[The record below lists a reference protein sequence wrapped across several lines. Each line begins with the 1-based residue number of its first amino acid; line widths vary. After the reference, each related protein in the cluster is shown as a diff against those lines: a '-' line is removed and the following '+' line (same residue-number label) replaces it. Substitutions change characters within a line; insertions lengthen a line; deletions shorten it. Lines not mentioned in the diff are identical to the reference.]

1 MGDKTEGLLSP
12 YRVLDLT
19 DEKGLFCAKVL
30 ADLGADVIKVEPP
43 EGSTTRRT
51 GPFHKDVPHPE
62 KSLFWFAYNVNKRGI
77 TLNLECADGRELFR
91 KLATAADVV
100 VESFPP
106 GYMNALGLGYNDLCR
121 IKSDIILTSITPFG
135 QDGPYSNFQASD
147 LTCWSMG
154 GFAYITGDPDR
165 PPVQIGFPQAYLNG
179 AHEAAVA
186 TMIALYYR
194 HVSGEGQHIDVSIQ
208 ASVIR
213 DMMNAPLFWE
223 ADGVNLGRAG
233 PFRIGLSLSS
243 GQRVIWKCKD
253 GEIAFFFW
261 GGKSGAR
268 TNRALVEY
276 MDEESMAPTCMKEMD
291 WENFD
296 MATATEELFNEFNE
310 YLGRFFL
317 GHTKA
322 ELFREAIK
330 RKMTLY
336 PVQTVADIA
345 ADQQLEE
352 RDFWEGLEHPELGQ
366 QIMYPHLPF
375 SLSERLTI
383 KKRRPPLVGEHNEE
397 IYMEEL
403 RVSKEEMIK
412 LKELGVI

>member
-1 MGDKTEGLLSP
+1 MDGETRGLLSP
-12 YRVLDLT
+12 YCVLDLT
-19 DEKGLFCAKVL
+19 DDKGLFCAKVL
-30 ADLGADVIKVEPP
+30 ADLGADVIKIEPP
-43 EGSTTRRT
+43 AGCIARRI
-51 GPFHKDVPHPE
+51 GPFHKDTPHPE
-62 KSLFWFAYNVNKRGI
+62 KSLFWSAYNVNKRGI
-77 TLNLECADGRELFR
+77 TLNLECEAGREIFR
-91 KLATAADVV
+91 KLVATADVV

-106 GYMNALGLGYNDLCR
+106 GYMKDLGLGYDDLCR
-121 IKSDIILTSITPFG
+121 IKPDIILTSITPFG
-135 QDGPYSNFQASD
+135 QDGPYRDFQASD

-154 GFAYITGDPDR
+154 GFTYITGDADR

-186 TMIALYYR
+186 TMIALYY
-194 HVSGEGQHIDVSIQ
+194 HDVSGEGQHIDVSIQ

-223 ADGVNLGRAG
+223 ASGINLGRAG
-233 PFRIGLSLSS
+233 PFRIGLSLST

-276 MDEESMAPTCMKEMD
+276 MDEEGMAPACMKEMD

-296 MATATEELFNEFNE
+296 MASATEELFNEFSK
-310 YLGRFFL
+310 YVGRFL
-317 GHTKA
+317 LTHTKA
-322 ELFREAIK
+322 ELFREATK

-352 RDFWEGLEHPELGQ
+352 RDFWESLEHSELEE
-366 QIMYPHLPF
+366 QIIYPNLPF
-375 SLSERLTI
+375 LLSERLTI
-383 KKRRPPLVGEHNEE
+383 KKRPPPLAGEHNEE
-397 IYMEEL
+397 IYMGELGLSREE
-403 RVSKEEMIK
+403 VIK
-412 LKELGVI
+412 LNELGVI